1 LISGKNNTIDHL
13 LPLFLSQLKDECPEV
28 RFEAGSGSAFQLKA
42 RSGSALI
49 AKFIRF
55 RGSK

>member
-1 LISGKNNTIDHL
+1 LLILGKNNTIDHL

-28 RFEAGSGSAFQLKA
+28 RFEAGSGAALKA
-42 RSGSALI
+42 KLI
-49 AKFIRF
+49 RL